1 MRSILAWFTVR
12 GASFLAAGVVGILAG
27 LILGSD
33 AMISVGVLLVCL
45 PMFSAMTARRARYQL
60 RCERKIIPPRVPP
73 GQPAKVAIRL
83 ENVSRISTGLLLAE
97 ETIPYS
103 LGARPRYVLNGIE
116 RAGTREVSY
125 PLRSD
130 LRGKFVVGPMRVRI
144 ADVFGLV
151 ELTANFAT
159 RNTLTVTPRIVPL
172 TSASTTGS
180 WSSDG
185 DGRTRMT
192 AAAGEDDVIP
202 RAYRDGDELR
212 RVHWRSTARYGELM
226 VRREEQR
233 WQDRAVVILDSR
245 RGAHAGTGPSS
256 SFEFAVSAAASIG
269 VHLARSGLDGH
280 LLTDA
285 GPMAGPAMFEDV
297 LLDALSVMTTSRNHD
312 FARTTAALSTIEGG
326 LLVLVAGRLSA
337 DAAREIATARRHGR
351 QGIALL
357 LAVSTWASAAG
368 REGQDGHAGYG
379 HADVPDGEA
388 SSIGAGGGSNRANA
402 GTSHQ
407 PDVAR
412 ADGDRGTAAAPGET
426 AVAEGILRAAGWR
439 VVTVDAAT
447 PLAVAWQRL
456 PQASGYLA
464 SSGRDVHDRGEVQA
478 VPAR

>member
-1 MRSILAWFTVR
+1 MRSVLAWFTVR
-12 GASFLAAGVVGILAG
+12 GASFLAAGVVGVLAG

-60 RCERKIIPPRVPP
+60 RCERRITPPRVAP
-73 GQPAKVAIRL
+73 GQPATVAVRL

-116 RAGTREVSY
+116 RGGTREVSY

-159 RNTLTVTPRIVPL
+159 RNTLTVTPKIVPL
-172 TSASTTGS
+172 AAASTTGS
-180 WSSDG
+180 WSTDG

-269 VHLARSGLDGH
+269 MHLSRSGLDGH

-285 GPMAGPAMFEDV
+285 GPVAGPAMFEDV

-326 LLVLVAGRLSA
+326 LLVLIAGRLSA
-337 DAAREIATARRHGR
+337 DAAREIATTRRHGR
-351 QGIALL
+351 QGIAFL
-357 LAVSTWASAAG
+357 LAVSTWASLAG
-368 REGQDGHAGYG
+368 RDNQESRIVP
-379 HADVPDGEA
+379 ADRD
-388 SSIGAGGGSNRANA
+388 
-402 GTSHQ
+402 
-407 PDVAR
+407 R
-412 ADGDRGTAAAPGET
+412 ADPDAGQGDDTAGVGAHDSAHGRNGAPALAQTDRPGGAAAAKET
-426 AVAEGILRAAGWR
+426 AVAAAVLRAAGWQ

-464 SSGRDVHDRGEVQA
+464 SLARAEVG
-478 VPAR
+478 VPLR

>member
-1 MRSILAWFTVR
+1 MRSVLAWFTVR

-45 PMFSAMTARRARYQL
+45 PVFSALTARRARYQL
-60 RCERKIIPPRVPP
+60 RCERKIVPLRVAP
-73 GQPAKVAIRL
+73 GQPAKVTVRL

-116 RAGTREVSY
+116 RGGSREVSY

-159 RNTLTVTPRIVPL
+159 KNTLTVTPKIVPL
-172 TSASTTGS
+172 ISASTRGS
-180 WSSDG
+180 WSNDG

-202 RAYRDGDELR
+202 REYRDGDELR

-245 RGAHAGTGPSS
+245 RSAHAGAGPSS

-269 VHLARSGLDGH
+269 VHLTRSGLDGH

-297 LLDALSVMTTSRNHD
+297 LLDALSVITTSRNHD

-337 DAAREIATARRHGR
+337 DIARELATTRRHGR
-351 QGIALL
+351 HGIALL
-357 LAVSTWASAAG
+357 LAVSTWASVAG
-368 REGQDGHAGYG
+368 RDGH
-379 HADVPDGEA
+379 DGPA
-388 SSIGAGGGSNRANA
+388 IGAGRDQADPEPPQAGNRRKTDGNGRESAVGGSE
-402 GTSHQ
+402 
-407 PDVAR
+407 DDIV
-412 ADGDRGTAAAPGET
+412 TAAAANAET
-426 AVAEGILRAAGWR
+426 AVAEAVLRAAGWH
-439 VVTVDAAT
+439 VVTVEAGT
-447 PLAVAWQRL
+447 PLGVAWQRL
-456 PQASGYLA
+456 PQAAGYLA
-464 SSGRDVHDRGEVQA
+464 PMGRAELGAPTR
-478 VPAR
+478 

>member
-1 MRSILAWFTVR
+1 MRSVLAWFTVR
-12 GASFLAAGVVGILAG
+12 GASFLAAGVVGVLAG
-27 LILGSD
+27 LILGSGT
-33 AMISVGVLLVCL
+33 MISVGILLVCL
-45 PMFSAMTARRARYQL
+45 PAFSALTARRARYQL
-60 RCERKIIPPRVPP
+60 RCERQIRPPRVAP
-73 GQPAKVAIRL
+73 GQPATVTVRL

-116 RAGTREVSY
+116 RNGSREVTY
-125 PLRSD
+125 QLRSD

-159 RNTLTVTPRIVPL
+159 RTTLTVTPKIVPL
-172 TSASTTGS
+172 SAPGTTGS

-185 DGRTRMT
+185 EGRTRMT
-192 AAAGEDDVIP
+192 AAAGDDDVIP

-233 WQDRAVVILDSR
+233 WQDRAVLILDSR
-245 RGAHAGTGPSS
+245 RSAHAGNGPGS

-285 GPMAGPAMFEDV
+285 GALAGSAMFEDV
-297 LLDALSVMTTSRNHD
+297 LLDTLSVITASRNYD

-326 LLVLVAGRLSA
+326 LLVFVGGRLSA

-351 QGIALL
+351 QGIAIL
-357 LAVSTWASAAG
+357 LAVSTWAGPAAG
-368 REGQDGHAGYG
+368 NGQASPDTRPPGPRQERAAAGAG
-379 HADVPDGEA
+379 PGEA
-388 SSIGAGGGSNRANA
+388 APNRRKAATALAAARGGD
-402 GTSHQ
+402 
-407 PDVAR
+407 PDAE
-412 ADGDRGTAAAPGET
+412 TAAAA
-426 AVAEGILRAAGWR
+426 AVFKAAGWQ
-439 VVTVDAAT
+439 VITADAAT
-447 PLAVAWQRL
+447 PIAVTWRRL
-456 PQASGYLA
+456 PRYGSQLA
-464 SSGRDVHDRGEVQA
+464 AAGL
-478 VPAR
+478 PAYISAANIGDDKARTP